1 MQITPNNFIY
11 YTIQVFSIGI
21 ALVDIQLN
29 WFYFLI
35 IVAGAVVILL
45 GYMVF
50 LSPFQDASLT
60 QLDSGILY
68 LQNHFFWPLI

>member
-1 MQITPNNFIY
+1 MQITPNNSIY

-60 QLDSGILY
+60 QLESRILY
-68 LQNHFFWPLI
+68 LQNHFF